1 MSRTCTPVNQAERQ
15 AAYRVRV
22 RQERARMTNALIA
35 IVTLLEDNDR
45 PMAVTIRELAEKGLG
60 I

>member
-1 MSRTCTPVNQAERQ
+1 MNQAERQ